1 MQSAYQQTQLQNLQ
15 KQLNSLANLYQQQAS
30 ASLQAPYLMASAPSG
45 YPMKASAMGFSTL
58 VSASTIAGPLT
69 QPTQIFASAFGVS
82 RAEEEEMSIKERN
95 AAALRKFLK
104 EAGL

>member
-82 RAEEEEMSIKERN
+82 RAEEEMSIKERN
-95 AAALRKFLK
+95 AAALRRFLK